1 MGRRNDSYIGCPAMF
16 NVHFRRGTHSARRII
31 AQLSV
36 HVKFVENS
44 LGNTGTRFGRKTSCG
59 KPAPLWTTRQL
70 IQHHRSSQDAC
81 KLLSD
86 SQPRLHSTL
95 LSAAAEASR
104 PRKAQHPLANGETIV
119 GLLLENELGPLAAKE
134 RNRLT
139 IRLTSWNELHIRQE
153 CVRHDHLIPRRWPR
167 VFARVK
173 VSGLP
178 SATSRMLL
186 SSTHVIWRSHGS
198 RQTR

>member
-1 MGRRNDSYIGCPAMF
+1 MF
-16 NVHFRRGTHSARRII
+16 YVHLRRGTHSACRII
-31 AQLSV
+31 AQLKV
-36 HVKFVENS
+36 HVKLVENS
-44 LGNTGTRFGRKTSCG
+44 LGNIVTRLRKKTPCG
-59 KPAPLWTTRQL
+59 KPAPFWTTRQL

-86 SQPRLHSTL
+86 RQPRLHSTF
-95 LSAAAEASR
+95 LSATAEASR
-104 PRKAQHPLANGETIV
+104 PRKAQHPLVKGETIV
-119 GLLLENELGPLAAKE
+119 RLPLENELGPLAAKE
-134 RNRLT
+134 RNRLM
-139 IRLTSWNELHIRQE
+139 IGLTSRNELHLRQE

-178 SATSRMLL
+178 TATSRMLL
-186 SSTHVIWRSHGS
+186 PSTHPIWRSHGS

>member
-1 MGRRNDSYIGCPAMF
+1 MF
-16 NVHFRRGTHSARRII
+16 YVHFRRGTHSARRII
-31 AQLSV
+31 AQLKV
-36 HVKFVENS
+36 HVKLVENS
-44 LGNTGTRFGRKTSCG
+44 LGNIVTRFGGKTSCA
-59 KPAPLWTTRQL
+59 KPPVLWTTRHL

-86 SQPRLHSTL
+86 RQPRLHSTL

-119 GLLLENELGPLAAKE
+119 GLALENELGPLAAKE
-134 RNRLT
+134 KNRLM

-173 VSGLP
+173 RQGIWPAHRDLADAIAFNAPDLALP
-178 SATSRMLL
+178 W
-186 SSTHVIWRSHGS
+186 V
-198 RQTR
+198 QTTT